1 MNELA
6 NATANVNSDAALE
19 RAKADY
25 TTVGDLI
32 KEAEA
37 SIKNDEEAIAE
48 AQEAIRAHRDHI
60 RSNKE
65 YIRLQKARRRVFANA
80 RNRLQMIDEGL

>member
-6 NATANVNSDAALE
+6 NATANVNSNAALE

-25 TTVGDLI
+25 ATVGDLI

-37 SIKNDEEAIAE
+37 SIKNDEMAISE
-48 AQEAIRAHRDHI
+48 AQEAIRAHREHI
-60 RSNKE
+60 RMNKD
-65 YIRLQKARRRVFANA
+65 YIRLQRARRRVFSNA
-80 RNRLQMIDEGL
+80 KHRLEQIDQGL

>member
-1 MNELA
+1 MNELSS
-6 NATANVNSDAALE
+6 ATKNINSNAALE
-19 RAKADY
+19 RASADY
-25 TTVGDLI
+25 STVGDLI
-32 KEAEA
+32 REAEA
-37 SIKNDEEAIAE
+37 SIRNDQEAIAE

-60 RSNKE
+60 RSNKD